1 MSPQQWWRRWEPP
14 RCLAPALDALGATLD
29 DGGMSAS
36 SNDSPGGTPD
46 TQRRSF
52 LSTCG
57 AIGAGTLVAAFP
69 FAAGWGV
76 VTAPARSSSTNSS
89 EAGSD
94 DGFVRVCPL
103 DAVPADGTP
112 QAFPV
117 IADLVDAWTRAPNQR
132 IGEVFL
138 SRSDKDG
145 KPHVL
150 AITAACP
157 HLGCA
162 VEFSGANSQFECPC
176 HASGFA
182 KDGKKLFGPSLRGL
196 DELEVKLEEGGGST
210 EVWVRFERFRAGV
223 AERIPVA

>member
-1 MSPQQWWRRWEPP
+1 
-14 RCLAPALDALGATLD
+14 
-29 DGGMSAS
+29 MSAS
-36 SNDSPGGTPD
+36 SNDSPGGTQD
-46 TQRRSF
+46 TERRSF

-76 VTAPARSSSTNSS
+76 VTAPGRGRKSSSDDGDN
-89 EAGSD
+89 

-112 QAFPV
+112 QPFPV
-117 IADLVDAWTRAPNQR
+117 VADVVDAWTRAPNQR

-150 AITAACP
+150 ALTAACP

-162 VEFSGANSQFECPC
+162 VEFSGTNGQYECPC

-196 DELEVKLEEGGGST
+196 DELDVKLEGEGSAT